1 MMILL
6 LPLIIGLVLLL
17 ALAVAGRAFLRSDP
31 RRLAKR
37 LKAGGGLAMLGI
49 GLFLI
54 LRGQIGLGMSL
65 LAAGLGR
72 AGGGTGGFPGGSPGG
87 FPGGT
92 GWPGGGFPGGGFP
105 GGGWPGGFPGG
116 RSRGT
121 PRGGGASSVETR
133 FVSMRLDHD
142 TSTMDGTVREGRFA
156 GRTLSALSDAE
167 ALALWREAG
176 ADHQSRLVL
185 EAYLDRRLPEWR
197 EDVERDGDAGAGGAG
212 RARGSGGLTEKE
224 AYEVLGLRPGAGEAE
239 IRAAHRRLM
248 KEMHPDQ
255 GGSTVLAARLNE
267 ARDLLLKRR

>member
-1 MMILL
+1 MIFLL
-6 LPLIIGLVLLL
+6 LPLLIGVVLLIGL
-17 ALAVAGRAFLRSDP
+17 AVVGRSFVRADP
-31 RRLAKR
+31 QRLAKR
-37 LKAGGGLAMLGI
+37 LRASGGLAMLAV

-65 LAAGLGR
+65 LAAGFGR
-72 AGGGTGGFPGGSPGG
+72 VGGSGG
-87 FPGGT
+87 VGG
-92 GWPGGGFPGGGFP
+92 P

-116 RSRGT
+116 FPGGAGGGWPGGFPGGFPGARRGK
-121 PRGGGASSVETR
+121 PREGGASVVETR
-133 FVSMRLDHD
+133 FVAMRLDHD
-142 TSTMDGTVREGRFA
+142 TGTMDGAVREGRFA
-156 GRTLSALSDAE
+156 GRQLSTLADAE
-167 ALALWREAG
+167 VLDLWREAA
-176 ADHQSRLVL
+176 ADQQSRLVL

-197 EDVERDGDAGAGGAG
+197 EDVDGDGDAGTAGAG
-212 RARGSGGLTEKE
+212 RTRGSSGLSEKE